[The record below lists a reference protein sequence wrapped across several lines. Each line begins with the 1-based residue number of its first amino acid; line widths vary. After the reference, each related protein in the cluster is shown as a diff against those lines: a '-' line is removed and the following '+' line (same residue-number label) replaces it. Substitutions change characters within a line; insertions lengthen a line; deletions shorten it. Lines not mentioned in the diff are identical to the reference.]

1 MDPDLPEPKKETKKL
16 FKNKKIQPHH
26 HHISMLLIVVI
37 FLIILL
43 LIMIKPAL
51 LGYKVSS
58 QFKEIELEV
67 AEFMKELELTK
78 SNLIITQTN
87 LDSCKS
93 LSKEYLENLAEEKNI
108 SFQCGQEKNEL
119 QSKYRQLQTEYT
131 FNISKIKSEFE
142 QKKNEIQINLTQY
155 KTKYNELQSIYNEVV
170 SNAVYNICC
179 KAKVDNKDIDS
190 YIISNGI
197 IICTVGEEKKITC

>member
-1 MDPDLPEPKKETKKL
+1 MDPDLHRP
-16 FKNKKIQPHH
+16 KNKKERIQIQPHH
-26 HHISMLLIVVI
+26 RHISLLLIVVI

-43 LIMIKPAL
+43 IILIKPAL

-58 QFKEIELEV
+58 QFEEIELEV
-67 AEFMKELELTK
+67 AEFIKELELTK

-93 LSKEYLENLAEEKNI
+93 LNKEYLENLAEEKNI
-108 SFQCGQEKNEL
+108 GFQCGQEKNEL
-119 QSKYRQLQTEYT
+119 ESEYRQLQSEYK
-131 FNISKIKSEFE
+131 FNISNIQSEFE

-155 KTKYNELQSIYNEVV
+155 KTRYNDLKSIHDEIII
-170 SNAVYNICC
+170 NAANNICC

-190 YIISNGI
+190 YILLNSVIM
-197 IICTVGEEKKITC
+197 CTIGEENKINC

>member
-1 MDPDLPEPKKETKKL
+1 MDPDLHRPKHDKKERIQ
-16 FKNKKIQPHH
+16 IQPHH
-26 HHISMLLIVVI
+26 RHISLLLIVVI

-67 AEFMKELELTK
+67 AEFIKELELTK

-93 LSKEYLENLAEEKNI
+93 LNQEYLENLAEEKNI
-108 SFQCGQEKNEL
+108 GFQCGQEKNEL
-119 QSKYRQLQTEYT
+119 ESEYRQLQSEYK
-131 FNISKIKSEFE
+131 FNISNIKSEFE

-155 KTKYNELQSIYNEVV
+155 QTRYNELKTIHDKIVN
-170 SNAVYNICC
+170 NAANNICC

-190 YIISNGI
+190 YILLNSVIM
-197 IICTVGEEKKITC
+197 CTVGEENKITC

>member
-1 MDPDLPEPKKETKKL
+1 MDPDLPRPKHDKKERKQ
-16 FKNKKIQPHH
+16 IQPHH

-93 LSKEYLENLAEEKNI
+93 LNQYYLEELAEEKNI

-119 QSKYRQLQTEYT
+119 QSKYRQLRTEYI
-131 FNISKIKSEFE
+131 FNISKIESEFE

-170 SNAVYNICC
+170 SNAAYNICC
-179 KAKVDNKDIDS
+179 KAKVDNKEIDS
-190 YIISNGI
+190 YIISNGV